1 MAKQEPLKEELIE
14 GICRIIGDTDKGLTG
29 TEIGK
34 LLLDSKIPD
43 TDPSLTKWKRLY
55 NAFANWQND
64 HQCSN
69 NIWDFIK
76 RAMAPVRYLNDKD
89 KFEFRRIELNKRLS
103 FIGIE
108 ITDAGKLVKTAI
120 VDTIEEAERKAD
132 RLKSVLN
139 ERNVHQDVLRF
150 CKAELLQDNYFH
162 AVFETTKSVADKI
175 RDLSGLISDG
185 NELID
190 LAFAINN
197 PILIINNLTTETEK
211 SEHKGFANLLRG
223 FFGMFR
229 NTVAHAPRIQWEI
242 TENDA
247 LDIMTLASLFHRRL
261 DKSQKIRN
269 I

>member
-1 MAKQEPLKEELIE
+1 MAKQEPLKEEMIE
-14 GICRIIGDTDKGLTG
+14 GICKIIADTSMGLSG

-34 LLLDSKIPD
+34 LLADSKIPD
-43 TDPSLTKWKRLY
+43 TNPDLTKWKRLY
-55 NAFANWQND
+55 IAFAHWQNN

-89 KFEFRRIELNKRLS
+89 KFEFRRVELNKRLS
-103 FIGIE
+103 FIGFE
-108 ITDAGKLVKTAI
+108 IAETGKILKTSK
-120 VDTIEEAERKAD
+120 VETISEAERKAD
-132 RLKSVLN
+132 RLKYLLS

-150 CKAELLQDNYFH
+150 CKAELLQENYFH
-162 AVFETTKSVADKI
+162 AVFESTKSVADKI
-175 RDLSGLISDG
+175 RDLSGITSDG
-185 NELID
+185 NDLID
-190 LAFAINN
+190 SVFAINN

-229 NTVAHAPRIQWEI
+229 NTTAHAPKIKWTI
-242 TENDA
+242 IENDA

-261 DKSQKIRN
+261 DNSHKIR
-269 I
+269 

>member
-1 MAKQEPLKEELIE
+1 MAKQETLKAEIIE
-14 GICRIIGDTDKGLTG
+14 GICQIIADTDMGLTG

-34 LLLDSKIPD
+34 ILADSRIPD

-55 NAFANWQND
+55 NAFINWQNR

-69 NIWDFIK
+69 NIWDFIR

-89 KFEFRRIELNKRLS
+89 KFAFRRIELNKRLS

-108 ITDAGKLVKTAI
+108 ISEAGKFLKTDK
-120 VDTIEEAERKAD
+120 VETISEAEKKAD
-132 RLKSVLN
+132 RLKSLLKD
-139 ERNVHQDVLRF
+139 RNVHQDVLRF

-175 RDLSGLISDG
+175 RDLAGLTSDG

-190 LAFAINN
+190 SVFAINN

-229 NTVAHAPRIQWEI
+229 NTTAHSPKIKWSINEI
-242 TENDA
+242 DA

-261 DKSQKIRN
+261 DNSHKIRN
-269 I
+269 V

>member
-14 GICRIIGDTDKGLTG
+14 GICKIIAETNLGLSG

-34 LLLDSKIPD
+34 LLADSKITD
-43 TDPSLTKWKRLY
+43 TDPELTKWKRLY
-55 NAFANWQND
+55 NAFANWQNE

-89 KFEFRRIELNKRLS
+89 KFDFRRIELNKRLS

-108 ITDAGKLVKTAI
+108 IAETGKILKTTK
-120 VDTIEEAERKAD
+120 VETIGEAERKAD
-132 RLKSVLN
+132 RLKHLLL

-150 CKAELLQDNYFH
+150 CKAELLQENYFH
-162 AVFETTKSVADKI
+162 AVFESTKSVADKI
-175 RDLSGLISDG
+175 RDLSGITSDG
-185 NELID
+185 NDLID
-190 LAFAINN
+190 SVFAVNN

-229 NTVAHAPRIQWEI
+229 NTTAHAPKIKWTI
-242 TENDA
+242 NENDA

-261 DKSQKIRN
+261 DNSHKIR
-269 I
+269 

>member
-1 MAKQEPLKEELIE
+1 MSKQQPLTEELIE
-14 GICRIIGDTDKGLTG
+14 GICKVIADTELGLTG

-34 LLLDSKIPD
+34 LLADSKIKD
-43 TDPSLTKWKRLY
+43 TDPNLTKWKRLY
-55 NAFANWQND
+55 NAFANWQNK

-76 RAMAPVRYLNDKD
+76 RAMAPVRYLDSRE
-89 KFEFRRIELNKRLS
+89 KFDFRRIELNKRLS
-103 FIGIE
+103 FIGVE
-108 ITDAGKLVKTAI
+108 ISESGKLQKTNK
-120 VDTIEEAERKAD
+120 VETIAEAEKKANA
-132 RLKSVLN
+132 LKAKLS
-139 ERNVHQDVLRF
+139 ERNVHADVLRF

-175 RDLSGLISDG
+175 RVLSGLTSDG

-190 LAFAINN
+190 SVFAINN

-229 NTVAHAPRIQWEI
+229 NTTAHVPKIKW
-242 TENDA
+242 TMNENDA
-247 LDIMTLASLFHRRL
+247 LDIMTLASFFHRKLDSSNRIRL
-261 DKSQKIRN
+261 
-269 I
+269 